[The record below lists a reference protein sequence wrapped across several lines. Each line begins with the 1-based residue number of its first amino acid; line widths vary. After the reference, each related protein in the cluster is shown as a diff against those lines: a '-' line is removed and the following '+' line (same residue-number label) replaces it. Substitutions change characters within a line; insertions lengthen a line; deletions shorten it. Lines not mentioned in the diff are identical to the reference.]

1 MSLKFNKANLIS
13 LFFKLIIWKSTKDK
27 IIYKSD
33 TPREILNKLN
43 YEYQKKYRSFFDM
56 YESFRYSNQN
66 INLTKILRTIIS
78 AK

>member
-1 MSLKFNKANLIS
+1 MNI
-13 LFFKLIIWKSTKDK
+13 
-27 IIYKSD
+27 
-33 TPREILNKLN
+33 
-43 YEYQKKYRSFFDM
+43 KKNTDLFFDM